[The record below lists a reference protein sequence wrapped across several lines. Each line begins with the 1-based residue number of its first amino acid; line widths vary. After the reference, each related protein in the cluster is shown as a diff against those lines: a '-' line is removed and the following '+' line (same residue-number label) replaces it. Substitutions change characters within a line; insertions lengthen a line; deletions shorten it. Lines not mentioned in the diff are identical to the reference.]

1 MRLVDA
7 RTGLVVLERDEAVRL
22 LTTQEVGRLGF
33 VSGGSVEVLPVNY
46 VMDGDAVV
54 FATAAGVKLSRA
66 VGASVVFE
74 VDHTDP
80 VTRSGWSVV
89 LRGIAE
95 EVTEFDRR
103 DLVARVRSLPLRPW
117 AQHPK
122 PHLVRIEPVGIS
134 GRRVV
139 VSGP

>member
-1 MRLVDA
+1 MRLVDS

-22 LTTQEVGRLGF
+22 LTTQEIGRLGF
-33 VSGGSVEVLPVNY
+33 VSGGSMEVLPVNY

-89 LRGIAE
+89 LRGIAA

-103 DLVARVRSLPLRPW
+103 ELVARVRSLPLQPW

-139 VSGP
+139 PSGP